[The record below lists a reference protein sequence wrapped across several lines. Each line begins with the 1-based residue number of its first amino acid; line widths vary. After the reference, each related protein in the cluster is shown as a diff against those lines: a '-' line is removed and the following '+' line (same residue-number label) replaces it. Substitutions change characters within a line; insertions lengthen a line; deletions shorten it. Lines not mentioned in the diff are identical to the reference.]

1 MAAWYE
7 DKDYVTQ
14 NPDGTFSQSFN
25 RDGETVTWTQ
35 DANGM
40 LLNETRVPGTTPGLR
55 ESNTESN
62 RTTTYTFNDG
72 QTYTGTETNWE
83 DAARAAGNTSGLR
96 RAISY
101 PNYVDNNE
109 AERYLNEM
117 ANYYGVDLNNPISS
131 GDNTYTWQDAIEK
144 GVIPDYDVPFG
155 LPGTGNIGTGTNRAE
170 LLQLTDAAL
179 NGFIDMSGKPEYNG
193 QWEEIKNQLAEE
205 ALNMRYEDWLEGD
218 QYRALQDRYGRKGKM
233 AMEDVLGQ
241 IASRTGGLASSY
253 AVSAANQQY
262 NDFMAQ
268 LEEAAM
274 DMFANERNNA
284 IENANL
290 AYSYADNDYNRYL
303 DELGQY
309 NTDRSFAYN
318 AYMDALAQQ
327 NYLKE
332 LENEKANIEYDRG
345 QSSRSEAQ
353 DRISS
358 YLAAGGKVAN
368 LDRNLIELSG
378 LTENELY
385 AQEAYYTGKNKSSS
399 GSSGRSGTSRSGYM
413 DYEGLFEDAKTSR
426 HPQSFIENRYKD
438 YGFDKSGGLY
448 NDYKT
453 WNEQQEKAEK
463 DAQRNGKNNYTEYYE
478 NYDRIPAH
486 VGEDEMRSIVEKYP
500 ERFDIIEV
508 YDDRTGKT
516 TYKYKYKG

>member
-1 MAAWYE
+1 MA
-7 DKDYVTQ
+7 
-14 NPDGTFSQSFN
+14 GRN
-25 RDGETVTWTQ
+25 R
-35 DANGM
+35 
-40 LLNETRVPGTTPGLR
+40 
-55 ESNTESN
+55 
-62 RTTTYTFNDG
+62 
-72 QTYTGTETNWE
+72 
-83 DAARAAGNTSGLR
+83 
-96 RAISY
+96 
-101 PNYVDNNE
+101 
-109 AERYLNEM
+109 
-117 ANYYGVDLNNPISS
+117 
-131 GDNTYTWQDAIEK
+131 K

-193 QWEEIKNQLAEE
+193 QWEDVKNQLAEE

-241 IASRTGGLASSY
+241 ISSRTGGLASSY

-385 AQEAYYTGKNKSSS
+385 AQEAYYTGKNKNSS
-399 GSSGRSGTSRSGYM
+399 GSSGRSGTSSSGYM
-413 DYEGLFEDAKTSR
+413 DYEGLLKMPKQVVIHRALLQTVIRIMALIRAVGFTMIIRHGMSNRKKLKKTLRETARIIILSITKITTGYL
-426 HPQSFIENRYKD
+426 HMLGKMKCEALW
-438 YGFDKSGGLY
+438 KSIRKGL
-448 NDYKT
+448 T
-453 WNEQQEKAEK
+453 
-463 DAQRNGKNNYTEYYE
+463 
-478 NYDRIPAH
+478 
-486 VGEDEMRSIVEKYP
+486 
-500 ERFDIIEV
+500 
-508 YDDRTGKT
+508 
-516 TYKYKYKG
+516 